1 MQQLRRLGMALQ
13 RGCYTAPP
21 GTVSLPNSL
30 KMSGHPPGRVLN
42 VLTTGH
48 GGDAV
53 SLDSFVRRLLA
64 KGRDEEAIRAL
75 EDAMRAPNDACRL
88 EAATVI
94 FALTGGPVPTD
105 LLSQILDEAERIR
118 VGSLERH

>member
-1 MQQLRRLGMALQ
+1 M
-13 RGCYTAPP
+13 
-21 GTVSLPNSL
+21 
-30 KMSGHPPGRVLN
+30 
-42 VLTTGH
+42 
-48 GGDAV
+48 

-75 EDAMRAPNDACRL
+75 EDALRAPNDVCRL

-105 LLSQILDEAERIR
+105 LLSQIVDEAERIR
-118 VGSLERH
+118 EGSLGRH